1 MVIIKKYYKIE
12 LYDILAV
19 PKLNNMAR
27 AYSTLVVL
35 VSYMKDITFLNIMHK
50 LKISF

>member
-35 VSYMKDITFLNIMHK
+35 VFVLLAPCATIIDYSK
-50 LKISF
+50 

>member
-1 MVIIKKYYKIE
+1 MVIIRKYYKIE
-12 LYDILAV
+12 QYDILAV

-35 VSYMKDITFLNIMHK
+35 VNLLLHLHK
-50 LKISF
+50 TGNRIIAM